1 MKAVL
6 RILISFCVLLS
17 VLFAFPTAEPDPLAS
32 LRTERP
38 RLLATAD
45 QWTHQ
50 MRLSD
55 HDAQLSRLGERIL
68 AQAETLLITPVVTR
82 DLRGRRLLSVSR
94 NVLRRTL
101 QLVTAHH
108 LTGNDAF
115 ARRAEQELLAVAAF
129 PDWNPSHFLD
139 VAEMTTAVAIGY
151 DEFFAV
157 LPPASRATLR
167 EAIIRLGLQPG
178 LDPKAPHNRW
188 HDAQNNW
195 NQVCWA
201 GMILGALAVA
211 DSEPDLAREILQAA
225 RASTHHGLAP
235 YAPDGLY
242 PEGPGYWAYGTTYQ
256 VLMIEALRHATGQDW
271 SLPAREGFLASS
283 TAISHLTGPTGM
295 SFNFSDGWE
304 SVGFAPALFWFARE
318 SRQPDLLNPH
328 RRNLTAWLQHDA
340 ALSGDRFTPLAF
352 LWWTPLPASTEATAL
367 PLAWRSGG
375 EQPVAAFRSS
385 WSDPDATFL
394 ATKGGSP
401 SLNHGHM
408 DMGSFILE
416 ADGVRWGRDLGAQ
429 DYSGLEAKGI
439 DLWNRAQ
446 DSQRW
451 QVFRL
456 NNHSHSTLVIDDQ
469 PMRVDGHATLDR
481 FSAGTE
487 PWTIFDLTPVYA
499 DQVTSARRGFR
510 LDQQRRVL
518 VQDELSG
525 LRAGAD
531 VRWALV
537 TGADIMISD
546 DGRNARLKQDDR
558 SLQVAL
564 LSPGPFRFKSI
575 PADPPDDDFNAP
587 NPNRRLLVL
596 HATAPDSGRLE
607 ISVLLTP
614 GSIRDAAPA
623 PHIQPLADW

>member
-1 MKAVL
+1 MNTAL
-6 RILISFCVLLS
+6 RILTCICVLLP
-17 VLFAFPTAEPDPLAS
+17 VLSAAPATSPDPLAS
-32 LRTERP
+32 LRVERP

-45 QWTHQ
+45 QWTQQ
-50 MRLSD
+50 MRRAD
-55 HDAQLSRLGERIL
+55 HDPQLRRLGEGIL
-68 AQAETLLITPVVTR
+68 AQAETLLTTPVVTR
-82 DLRGRRLLSVSR
+82 EMTGRRMLSVSR

-108 LTGNDAF
+108 LTGNASF

-151 DEFFAV
+151 DELFTV
-157 LPPASRATLR
+157 LPPASRDTLR
-167 EAIIRLGLQPG
+167 EAIIRLGLRPG
-178 LDPKAPHNRW
+178 LDPQAPHNRW
-188 HDAQNNW
+188 HDTPNNW

-201 GMILGALAVA
+201 GMILGALAIA
-211 DSEPDLAREILQAA
+211 DSEADLAREILQAA
-225 RASTHHGLAP
+225 RGSTHHGLAP

-271 SLPAREGFLASS
+271 ALPASEGFLASA

-328 RRNLTAWLQHDA
+328 RRNLAAWLQHDA
-340 ALSGDRFTPLAF
+340 ADRFTPLAF
-352 LWWTPLPASTEATAL
+352 LWWTPLPASAETAAL
-367 PLAWRSGG
+367 PLAWRSAGK
-375 EQPVAAFRSS
+375 QPVAAFRSS
-385 WSDPDATFL
+385 WSDPNATFL
-394 ATKGGSP
+394 TTKGGSP

-451 QVFRL
+451 LVFRL

-469 PMRVDGHATLDR
+469 PMRVDGHATIDR
-481 FSAGTE
+481 FSAGAE
-487 PWTIFDLTPVYA
+487 PWAILNLTPVYA
-499 DQVTSARRGFR
+499 GQATSARRGFR
-510 LDQQRRVL
+510 LDQHRRVL

-525 LRAGAD
+525 LRPGAD

-537 TGADIMISD
+537 TGASIEIAD
-546 DGRNARLKQDDR
+546 DGRSARLEQDNR
-558 SLQVAL
+558 SLQVTL
-564 LSPGPFRFKSI
+564 LSPDSLRFKSI
-575 PADPPDDDFNAP
+575 PAAPPDNGFDAP

-607 ISVLLTP
+607 LTVLMAPGSTP
-614 GSIRDAAPA
+614 GEMPA
-623 PHIQPLADW
+623 GEFHALADW